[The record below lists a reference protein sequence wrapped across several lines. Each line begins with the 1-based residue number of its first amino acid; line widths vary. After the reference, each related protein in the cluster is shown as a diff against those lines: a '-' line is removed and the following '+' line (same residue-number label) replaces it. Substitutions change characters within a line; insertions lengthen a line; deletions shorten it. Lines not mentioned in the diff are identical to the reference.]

1 MTILIGPGRQLIA
14 QAEGARL
21 DYVLDIS
28 SVLDGDTI
36 TSLTHTAVGM
46 TVEDLRVLDAPI
58 AVDGVSV
65 AVGRCVGF
73 WASDVTKVLPA
84 RLRLLVTSS
93 SGRVI
98 PLTYLAIA
106 T

>member
-1 MTILIGPGRQLIA
+1 MTILIGPGRQLIV

-28 SVLDGDTI
+28 SVLEGDTI
-36 TSLTHTAVGM
+36 VSLTHTAVGM
-46 TVEDLRVLDAPI
+46 TVEDMHVLTSAID
-58 AVDGVSV
+58 VGGVSV
-65 AVGRCVGF
+65 PVGRCVGF
-73 WASDVTKVLPA
+73 WASGMTKVLPA
-84 RLRLLVTSS
+84 RLRLVVTSS

-98 PLTYLAIA
+98 PLSYFGIA